1 MGSKIIWLVG
11 LPGSGKTT
19 IVKNID
25 KKQFA
30 NIQTM
35 DLDTMIES
43 VLGKPCRTLVEE
55 DEEKFRLSEKLFIES
70 IIRASKEYISTVVV
84 SLGGGAPCY
93 NNVMQLLKSSGTV
106 VYVLRNIDNIT
117 NWRTKEELV
126 KLYNVRHSIYEEA
139 NLYFDNNPQDAY
151 KEFGQFLVKN
161 GLAKYV
167 N

>member
-1 MGSKIIWLVG
+1 MNNIIWLIG

-19 IVKNID
+19 IAKNLD
-25 KKQFA
+25 RKQFV
-30 NIQTM
+30 NLQTM

-43 VLGKPCRTLVEE
+43 VSGKPCRELAEE
-55 DEEKFRLSEKLFIES
+55 NEEKFRYTEKLFIQT
-70 IIRASKEYISTVVV
+70 IIKEAKHSLGTIVV

-93 NNVMQLLKSSGTV
+93 NDVMKLLKSSGTV

-126 KLYNVRHSIYEEA
+126 KLYNTRHSIYEEA
-139 NLYFDNNPQDAY
+139 NLYFDNNSPDAY